1 MQTIQKTELKAAAD
15 GSLGTGQSEA
25 KQRAGEPKGLKV
37 RAMLR
42 ARLGEDIFSS
52 WFHALEFDGFD
63 GKIVKVSVPVKFL
76 KTWIQS
82 HYSQDLLECCRAEFK
97 GAERVEVVL
106 RQLGGA
112 AAARCDNG
120 QAAQVGSGDGA
131 NGSRTT
137 VRTEHGQ
144 RMAGIMSPAQS
155 VGRTSVGGFEGS
167 PLDPRLSFA
176 TFVVGTTN
184 RLAHAAAQEVAGAFA
199 SPQQLFNPLF
209 VRGNV
214 GLGKTHLLH
223 AIAWDVKQRRPE
235 ARVLYLTAERFM
247 SGFVQALRA
256 RDALAFK
263 DKLRKID
270 ILLIDDMEFLQGPTI
285 QQEFCHTLN
294 SLIDGG
300 RQVVVAADRGPTQL
314 DKLDMRMRS
323 RLGGGLVAE
332 IGPMDYDLRHKI
344 LSKRATEACNET
356 SGLGI
361 SDTVLAF
368 LAERLTES
376 GRELEGSIHRL
387 RASFQLTD
395 QPVTLEV
402 AEQIV
407 RDLMRGA
414 EPRRVRIDDILR
426 TVSKHYGVNRGD
438 LLSGRRNRSIVRPRQ
453 IGMYLAKLLTSR
465 SLPEIGRRF
474 GNRDHTT
481 VLHAIRKV
489 EQLMNDDNQLR
500 EEVELL
506 KRLLRD

>member
-1 MQTIQKTELKAAAD
+1 VLQLA
-15 GSLGTGQSEA
+15 
-25 KQRAGEPKGLKV
+25 
-37 RAMLR
+37 
-42 ARLGEDIFSS
+42 
-52 WFHALEFDGFD
+52 
-63 GKIVKVSVPVKFL
+63 
-76 KTWIQS
+76 
-82 HYSQDLLECCRAEFK
+82 RAEWPDV
-97 GAERVEVVL
+97 ERIEFRVRQPHFTLEAPKDAGRQKPTPIAVESATPLPMPL
-106 RQLGGA
+106 RTGY
-112 AAARCDNG
+112 
-120 QAAQVGSGDGA
+120 
-131 NGSRTT
+131 
-137 VRTEHGQ
+137 
-144 RMAGIMSPAQS
+144 
-155 VGRTSVGGFEGS
+155 GGFEGS
-167 PLDPRLSFA
+167 PLDPKLTFA
-176 TFVVGTTN
+176 SFVVGASN
-184 RLAHAAAQEVAGAFA
+184 RLAQAAAQEVAAAF
-199 SPQQLFNPLF
+199 SGSQQSFNPLF
-209 VRGNV
+209 LHGNV

-223 AIAWDVKQRRPE
+223 AISWEVKQRRPE
-235 ARVLYLTAERFM
+235 AEVLYLTAERFM

-263 DKLRKID
+263 EKLRKID

-300 RQVVVAADRGPTQL
+300 RQVVVAADRAPTQL

-323 RLGGGLVAE
+323 RLGGGLVVE
-332 IGPMDYDLRHKI
+332 IGSMDYELRHKI
-344 LSKRATEACNET
+344 LAKRSAEACTET
-356 SGLGI
+356 KGLDI

-376 GRELEGSIHRL
+376 GRELEGAIHRL
-387 RASFQLTD
+387 RASYQLTD
-395 QPVTLEV
+395 EPVTIEV
-402 AEQIV
+402 AEQTV

-481 VLHAIRKV
+481 VLHAIRKI

-500 EEVELL
+500 EEIELL

>member
-1 MQTIQKTELKAAAD
+1 MAQQEQCAPGDAWARIKSRL
-15 GSLGTGQSEA
+15 
-25 KQRAGEPKGLKV
+25 RGE
-37 RAMLR
+37 
-42 ARLGEDIFSS
+42 LGEDVFAS
-52 WFHALEFDGFD
+52 WFRGVELERVDEE
-63 GKIVKVSVPVKFL
+63 VVHLTVATRFL
-76 KTWIQS
+76 RNWLRA
-82 HYSQDLLECCRAEFK
+82 HYYDFVLRLARAEWEVV
-97 GAERVEVVL
+97 ERVEFRVRQPHFGIEAPKEAAPRL
-106 RQLGGA
+106 RRAPMPA
-112 AAARCDNG
+112 AVEVAPLPMPL
-120 QAAQVGSGDGA
+120 
-131 NGSRTT
+131 RT
-137 VRTEHGQ
+137 VYE
-144 RMAGIMSPAQS
+144 
-155 VGRTSVGGFEGS
+155 GFEGS

-176 TFVVGTTN
+176 TFVIGASN
-184 RLAHAAAQEVAGAFA
+184 RLAHAAAQEVAVAFS

-209 VRGNV
+209 VHGNV

-223 AIAWDVKQRRPE
+223 AISWDVKQRRPE
-235 ARVLYLTAERFM
+235 AQVLYLTAERFM

-263 DKLRKID
+263 EKLRKID

-300 RQVVVAADRGPTQL
+300 RQVVVAADRAPTQL

-323 RLGGGLVAE
+323 RLGGGLVAD

-344 LSKRATEACNET
+344 LAKRSTEACAET
-356 SGLGI
+356 RGLAI
-361 SDTVLAF
+361 SDTVIAF
-368 LAERLTES
+368 LSERLTES
-376 GRELEGSIHRL
+376 GRELEGAIHRL

-395 QPVTLEV
+395 EPVTIEV

-481 VLHAIRKV
+481 VLHAIRKI

-500 EEVELL
+500 EEIELL

>member
-1 MQTIQKTELKAAAD
+1 MAEAQARAHIQEPHREEKCAP
-15 GSLGTGQSEA
+15 SEA
-25 KQRAGEPKGLKV
+25 WARVKSRLRGEV
-37 RAMLR
+37 
-42 ARLGEDIFSS
+42 GEDVYAS
-52 WFHALEFDGFD
+52 WFRGVEIENVSSG
-63 GKIVKVSVPVKFL
+63 IVHLTVATRFL
-76 KTWIQS
+76 RNWLRT
-82 HYSQDLLECCRAEFK
+82 HYYDAVLRQVQGEWP
-97 GAERVEVVL
+97 GAERLEF
-106 RQLGGA
+106 
-112 AAARCDNG
+112 
-120 QAAQVGSGDGA
+120 
-131 NGSRTT
+131 T
-137 VRTEHGQ
+137 VRQPHFAVENPKDAPCARPAAPLAAD
-144 RMAGIMSPAQS
+144 RMPLPMPL
-155 VGRTSVGGFEGS
+155 RTGYEGFEGS
-167 PLDPRLSFA
+167 PLDPRLGFASF
-176 TFVVGTTN
+176 VIGNTN
-184 RLAHAAAQEVAGAFA
+184 KLAHAAAQQVARSST
-199 SPQQLFNPLF
+199 SPQSQFNPLF
-209 VRGNV
+209 LHGNV

-223 AIAWDVKQRRPE
+223 AIAWEVKQQKPE
-235 ARVLYLTAERFM
+235 AEVLYLTAERFM

-263 DKLRKID
+263 EKLRNID
-270 ILLIDDMEFLQGPTI
+270 ILVIDDMEFLQGPTI

-300 RQVVVAADRGPTQL
+300 RQVVVAADRAPTHL

-332 IGPMDYDLRHKI
+332 IKAMDYDLRHKI
-344 LSKRATEACNET
+344 LEKRAQEACSET
-356 SGLGI
+356 AGLEV

-376 GRELEGSIHRL
+376 GRELEGAVHRL
-387 RASFQLTD
+387 RASYQLTD
-395 QPVTLEV
+395 ESVSLAV

-481 VLHAIRKV
+481 VLHAIRKI
-489 EQLMNDDNQLR
+489 EQLMTDDNQLR
-500 EEVELL
+500 EEIELL

>member
-1 MQTIQKTELKAAAD
+1 VAQQEQLAPSGDAWGRVK
-15 GSLGTGQSEA
+15 S
-25 KQRAGEPKGLKV
+25 R
-37 RAMLR
+37 LR
-42 ARLGEDIFSS
+42 AELGEDVFAS
-52 WFHALEFDGFD
+52 WFRGVELERLDEGC
-63 GKIVKVSVPVKFL
+63 VHLTVATRFL
-76 KTWIQS
+76 KNWLRS
-82 HYSQDLLECCRAEFK
+82 HYYDFVLRLLRAEW
-97 GAERVEVVL
+97 ADVERVEFRVRQPHFGTDAPKEAFRQRRSQAPVAEEATPPPLPPPL
-106 RQLGGA
+106 RTGY
-112 AAARCDNG
+112 
-120 QAAQVGSGDGA
+120 
-131 NGSRTT
+131 
-137 VRTEHGQ
+137 
-144 RMAGIMSPAQS
+144 
-155 VGRTSVGGFEGS
+155 GGFEGS

-176 TFVVGTTN
+176 TFLIGGSN
-184 RLAHAAAQEVAGAFA
+184 RLAHAAAQEVAGAF
-199 SPQQLFNPLF
+199 STPQQLFNPLF
-209 VRGNV
+209 VHGSV

-223 AIAWDVKQRRPE
+223 AISWDVKQRKPE
-235 ARVLYLTAERFM
+235 AQVLYLTAERFM

-263 DKLRKID
+263 EKLRKID

-300 RQVVVAADRGPTQL
+300 RQVVVAADRAPTQL

-332 IGPMDYDLRHKI
+332 IGTMDYELRHKI
-344 LSKRATEACNET
+344 LSKRAAEACAET
-356 SGLGI
+356 RGLAM
-361 SDTVLAF
+361 SDTVIAF

-376 GRELEGSIHRL
+376 GRELEGAIHRL
-387 RASFQLTD
+387 RASYQLTD
-395 QPVTLEV
+395 EPVTIEI

-481 VLHAIRKV
+481 VLHAIRKI

-500 EEVELL
+500 EEIELL

>member
-1 MQTIQKTELKAAAD
+1 
-15 GSLGTGQSEA
+15 
-25 KQRAGEPKGLKV
+25 
-37 RAMLR
+37 
-42 ARLGEDIFSS
+42 
-52 WFHALEFDGFD
+52 
-63 GKIVKVSVPVKFL
+63 
-76 KTWIQS
+76 
-82 HYSQDLLECCRAEFK
+82 
-97 GAERVEVVL
+97 
-106 RQLGGA
+106 
-112 AAARCDNG
+112 
-120 QAAQVGSGDGA
+120 
-131 NGSRTT
+131 
-137 VRTEHGQ
+137 
-144 RMAGIMSPAQS
+144 
-155 VGRTSVGGFEGS
+155 
-167 PLDPRLSFA
+167 
-176 TFVVGTTN
+176 
-184 RLAHAAAQEVAGAFA
+184 
-199 SPQQLFNPLF
+199 
-209 VRGNV
+209 
-214 GLGKTHLLH
+214 
-223 AIAWDVKQRRPE
+223 
-235 ARVLYLTAERFM
+235 M

-263 DKLRKID
+263 EKLRKID

-300 RQVVVAADRGPTQL
+300 RQVVVAADRAPTQL

-332 IGPMDYDLRHKI
+332 IGSMDYELRHKI
-344 LSKRATEACNET
+344 LLKRAQEACAET
-356 SGLGI
+356 RGLNV

-376 GRELEGSIHRL
+376 GRELEGAVHRL
-387 RASFQLTD
+387 RASYQLTD
-395 QPVTLEV
+395 EPVTIET

-481 VLHAIRKV
+481 VLHAIRKI

-500 EEVELL
+500 EEIELL

>member
-1 MQTIQKTELKAAAD
+1 VEVEEVDDEVVHLTVAT
-15 GSLGTGQSEA
+15 
-25 KQRAGEPKGLKV
+25 RF
-37 RAMLR
+37 LR
-42 ARLGEDIFSS
+42 NWLR
-52 WFHALEFDGFD
+52 
-63 GKIVKVSVPVKFL
+63 
-76 KTWIQS
+76 S
-82 HYSQDLLECCRAEFK
+82 HYYDFVLRLSRAEWPTV
-97 GAERVEVVL
+97 ERVEFKVRQPHFGNDVPKEPRHQRLPLAPVVAEAPPLPLPL
-106 RQLGGA
+106 RTGY
-112 AAARCDNG
+112 
-120 QAAQVGSGDGA
+120 
-131 NGSRTT
+131 
-137 VRTEHGQ
+137 
-144 RMAGIMSPAQS
+144 
-155 VGRTSVGGFEGS
+155 GGFEGS
-167 PLDPRLSFA
+167 PLDPRLSF
-176 TFVVGTTN
+176 TSFVVGASN
-184 RLAHAAAQEVAGAFA
+184 RLAYAAAQEVASAFSA
-199 SPQQLFNPLF
+199 PQPLFNPLF
-209 VRGNV
+209 VHGSV

-223 AIAWDVKQRRPE
+223 AISWDVKQRKPE
-235 ARVLYLTAERFM
+235 AQVLYLTAERFM

-263 DKLRKID
+263 EKLRKID

-300 RQVVVAADRGPTQL
+300 RQVVVAADRAPTQL

-332 IGPMDYDLRHKI
+332 IGAMDYDLRHAI
-344 LSKRATEACNET
+344 LKKRAQEACGET
-356 SGLGI
+356 KGLEI
-361 SDTVLAF
+361 SETVVAF
-368 LAERLTES
+368 LSERLTES
-376 GRELEGSIHRL
+376 GRELEGAVHRL
-387 RASFQLTD
+387 RASYQLTD
-395 QPVTLEV
+395 EPVTIET

-481 VLHAIRKV
+481 VLHAIRKI
-489 EQLMNDDNQLR
+489 EQLMSDDNQLR
-500 EEVELL
+500 EEIELL

>member
-1 MQTIQKTELKAAAD
+1 MAQQEQCAPSDAWARVKN
-15 GSLGTGQSEA
+15 
-25 KQRAGEPKGLKV
+25 R
-37 RAMLR
+37 LR
-42 ARLGEDIFSS
+42 AELGEDVFAS
-52 WFHALEFDGFD
+52 WFRGVEIEQVDEGVVHLTVATR
-63 GKIVKVSVPVKFL
+63 FL
-76 KTWIQS
+76 RNWLRS
-82 HYSQDLLECCRAEFK
+82 HYYDFVLRLSRGEWPTVERIEFK
-97 GAERVEVVL
+97 VRQPHFSAESAREAPRQQRLPEAPAVPPPLPLPL
-106 RQLGGA
+106 RTGY
-112 AAARCDNG
+112 
-120 QAAQVGSGDGA
+120 
-131 NGSRTT
+131 
-137 VRTEHGQ
+137 
-144 RMAGIMSPAQS
+144 
-155 VGRTSVGGFEGS
+155 GGFEGS
-167 PLDPRLSFA
+167 PLDPRLTFA
-176 TFVVGTTN
+176 SFVVGTAN
-184 RLAHAAAQEVAGAFA
+184 RLAYAAAQEVASAFSA
-199 SPQQLFNPLF
+199 PQPLFNPLF
-209 VRGNV
+209 VHGNV

-223 AIAWDVKQRRPE
+223 AISWDIKQRKPE
-235 ARVLYLTAERFM
+235 AQVLYLTAERFM

-263 DKLRKID
+263 EKLRKID

-300 RQVVVAADRGPTQL
+300 RQVVVAADRAPTQL

-332 IGPMDYDLRHKI
+332 IGPMDYELRRKI
-344 LSKRATEACNET
+344 LEKRAAEACAET
-356 SGLGI
+356 KGLAI
-361 SDTVLAF
+361 PEVVLDF

-376 GRELEGSIHRL
+376 GRELEGAVHRL
-387 RASFQLTD
+387 RATFQLTD
-395 QPVTLEV
+395 EPVTLET

-481 VLHAIRKV
+481 VLHAIRKI
-489 EQLMNDDNQLR
+489 EQLMNDDSQLR

-506 KRLLRD
+506 KRLLRE

>member
-1 MQTIQKTELKAAAD
+1 MAQQEQCAPSDAWARVK
-15 GSLGTGQSEA
+15 S
-25 KQRAGEPKGLKV
+25 R
-37 RAMLR
+37 LR
-42 ARLGEDIFSS
+42 AELGEDVFAS
-52 WFHALEFDGFD
+52 WFRGVEVEQVDDEVVRLTVATR
-63 GKIVKVSVPVKFL
+63 FL
-76 KTWIQS
+76 RNWLRS
-82 HYSQDLLECCRAEFK
+82 HYYDFVLRLSRGEWPTV
-97 GAERVEVVL
+97 ERVEFRVRQPHFGVETPKEPPRQRRTPAPAVEEMAPLPMPL
-106 RQLGGA
+106 RTGY
-112 AAARCDNG
+112 
-120 QAAQVGSGDGA
+120 
-131 NGSRTT
+131 
-137 VRTEHGQ
+137 
-144 RMAGIMSPAQS
+144 
-155 VGRTSVGGFEGS
+155 GGFEGS

-176 TFVVGTTN
+176 SFVVGASN
-184 RLAHAAAQEVAGAFA
+184 RLACAAAQEVAAAFSA
-199 SPQQLFNPLF
+199 PQPLFNPLF
-209 VRGNV
+209 VHGNV

-223 AIAWDVKQRRPE
+223 AISWDVKHQKPE
-235 ARVLYLTAERFM
+235 AQVLYLTAERFM

-263 DKLRKID
+263 EKLRRID

-300 RQVVVAADRGPTQL
+300 RQVVVAADRAPTQL

-332 IGPMDYDLRHKI
+332 IGAMDYELRRKI
-344 LSKRATEACNET
+344 LEKRAAEACSDT
-356 SGLGI
+356 KGLEI
-361 SDTVLAF
+361 SDIVLAF
-368 LAERLTES
+368 LSERLTES
-376 GRELEGSIHRL
+376 GRELEGAVHRL
-387 RASFQLTD
+387 RASYQLTD
-395 QPVTLEV
+395 EPVTLET

-481 VLHAIRKV
+481 VLHAIRKI
-489 EQLMNDDNQLR
+489 EQLMSDDNQLR
-500 EEVELL
+500 EEIELL
-506 KRLLRD
+506 KRLLRE

>member
-1 MQTIQKTELKAAAD
+1 MAQQEQLAPSGDAWGRVK
-15 GSLGTGQSEA
+15 S
-25 KQRAGEPKGLKV
+25 R
-37 RAMLR
+37 LR
-42 ARLGEDIFSS
+42 AELGEDVFAS
-52 WFHALEFDGFD
+52 WFRGVELERLDEGC
-63 GKIVKVSVPVKFL
+63 VHLTVATRFL
-76 KTWIQS
+76 KNWLRS
-82 HYSQDLLECCRAEFK
+82 HYYDFVLRLLRAEW
-97 GAERVEVVL
+97 ADVERVEFRVRQPHFGTDAPKEAFRHRRSQAPVAEEATPPPLPPPL
-106 RQLGGA
+106 RTGY
-112 AAARCDNG
+112 
-120 QAAQVGSGDGA
+120 
-131 NGSRTT
+131 
-137 VRTEHGQ
+137 
-144 RMAGIMSPAQS
+144 
-155 VGRTSVGGFEGS
+155 GGFEGS

-176 TFVVGTTN
+176 TFLIGGSN
-184 RLAHAAAQEVAGAFA
+184 RLAHAAAQEVAGAF
-199 SPQQLFNPLF
+199 STPQQLFNPLF
-209 VRGNV
+209 VHGSV

-223 AIAWDVKQRRPE
+223 AISWDVKQRKPE
-235 ARVLYLTAERFM
+235 AQVLYLTAERFM

-263 DKLRKID
+263 EKLRKID

-300 RQVVVAADRGPTQL
+300 RQVVVAADRAPTQL

-323 RLGGGLVAE
+323 RLGGGLIAE
-332 IGPMDYDLRHKI
+332 IGTMDYELRHKI
-344 LSKRATEACNET
+344 LSKRAAEACAET
-356 SGLGI
+356 RGLAM
-361 SDTVLAF
+361 SDTVIAF

-376 GRELEGSIHRL
+376 GRELEGAIHRL
-387 RASFQLTD
+387 RASYQLTD
-395 QPVTLEV
+395 EPVTIEI

-481 VLHAIRKV
+481 VLHAIRKI

-500 EEVELL
+500 EEIELL